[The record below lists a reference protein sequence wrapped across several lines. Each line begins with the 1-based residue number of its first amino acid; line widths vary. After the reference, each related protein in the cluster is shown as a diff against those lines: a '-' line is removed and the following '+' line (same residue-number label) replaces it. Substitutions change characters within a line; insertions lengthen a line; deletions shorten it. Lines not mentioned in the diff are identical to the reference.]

1 MEKNNDEMGMTPD
14 TEEGNGKEELL
25 ELGEK
30 IYDTLRSM
38 DDTLR
43 SMDDTLQLMERAIEH
58 LDGIVSLR

>member
-38 DDTLR
+38 DDTL
-43 SMDDTLQLMERAIEH
+43 QLMERAIEH
-58 LDGIVSLR
+58 LDEIVSLYH

>member
-38 DDTLR
+38 DDTL
-43 SMDDTLQLMERAIEH
+43 QLMEHIR
-58 LDGIVSLR
+58 VNNFKRQ

>member
-14 TEEGNGKEELL
+14 TEEGKEELL

-38 DDTLR
+38 DDTL
-43 SMDDTLQLMERAIEH
+43 QLMERAIEH
-58 LDGIVSLR
+58 LDQIVSLR

>member
-1 MEKNNDEMGMTPD
+1 MEKNNDEMGMIPD

-38 DDTLR
+38 DDTL
-43 SMDDTLQLMERAIEH
+43 QLMERAIEH
-58 LDGIVSLR
+58 LDEIVSLR

>member
-1 MEKNNDEMGMTPD
+1 MEKNNDEMGMTLD

-38 DDTLR
+38 DDTL
-43 SMDDTLQLMERAIEH
+43 QLMERAIEH
-58 LDGIVSLR
+58 LDQIVSLYH

>member
-38 DDTLR
+38 DDTL
-43 SMDDTLQLMERAIEH
+43 QLMELAIEH
-58 LDGIVSLR
+58 LDQIMSLR

>member
-38 DDTLR
+38 DDTLQ
-43 SMDDTLQLMERAIEH
+43 SMERAIEH
-58 LDGIVSLR
+58 LDEIVSLKIERRK

>member
-1 MEKNNDEMGMTPD
+1 MEKNNDEMGMTLD

-38 DDTLR
+38 DDTL
-43 SMDDTLQLMERAIEH
+43 QLMERAIEH
-58 LDGIVSLR
+58 LDEIVSLR

>member
-38 DDTLR
+38 DDTL
-43 SMDDTLQLMERAIEH
+43 QLMERAIEH
-58 LDGIVSLR
+58 LDKIVSLR

>member
-38 DDTLR
+38 DDTL
-43 SMDDTLQLMERAIEH
+43 QLMERAIEH
-58 LDGIVSLR
+58 LDQIVSLYH

>member
-38 DDTLR
+38 DDTL
-43 SMDDTLQLMERAIEH
+43 QLMERAIEH

>member
-14 TEEGNGKEELL
+14 TEEGNGKGELL

-30 IYDTLRSM
+30 IY
-38 DDTLR
+38 DTLR

-58 LDGIVSLR
+58 LDEIVSLR

>member
-1 MEKNNDEMGMTPD
+1 MEKNNDEMGMIPD

-38 DDTLR
+38 DDTLQ
-43 SMDDTLQLMERAIEH
+43 SMERAIEH
-58 LDGIVSLR
+58 LDQIVSLYH

>member
-38 DDTLR
+38 DDTLQ
-43 SMDDTLQLMERAIEH
+43 SMERAIEH
-58 LDGIVSLR
+58 LDQIVSLYH

>member
-38 DDTLR
+38 DDTL
-43 SMDDTLQLMERAIEH
+43 QLMESAIEH
-58 LDGIVSLR
+58 LDEIVSLR

>member
-38 DDTLR
+38 DDTL
-43 SMDDTLQLMERAIEH
+43 QLMERVIEH
-58 LDGIVSLR
+58 LDEIVSLR

>member
-14 TEEGNGKEELL
+14 MEEGNGKEELL

-38 DDTLR
+38 DDTLQ
-43 SMDDTLQLMERAIEH
+43 SMERAIEH
-58 LDGIVSLR
+58 LDQIVSLYH

>member
-38 DDTLR
+38 DDTL
-43 SMDDTLQLMERAIEH
+43 QLMERAIEH
-58 LDGIVSLR
+58 LDEIVSLKIERRK

>member
-38 DDTLR
+38 DDTL
-43 SMDDTLQLMERAIEH
+43 QLMERAIEH
-58 LDGIVSLR
+58 LDEIVSLR